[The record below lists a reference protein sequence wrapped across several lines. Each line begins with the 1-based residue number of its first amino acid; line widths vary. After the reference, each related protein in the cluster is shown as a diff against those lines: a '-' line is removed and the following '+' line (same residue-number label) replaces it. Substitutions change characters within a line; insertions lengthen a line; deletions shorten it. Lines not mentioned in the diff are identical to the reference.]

1 MFYYSNNIKSGFC
14 SKSGTS
20 LSVTLDQP
28 SMAAAVVNIA
38 SNKASMPIKQKDKHD
53 PSDLG
58 DMFLL
63 IILTDSYP
71 GTPDN

>member
-1 MFYYSNNIKSGFC
+1 
-14 SKSGTS
+14 
-20 LSVTLDQP
+20 
-28 SMAAAVVNIA
+28 MAAAVVNIA